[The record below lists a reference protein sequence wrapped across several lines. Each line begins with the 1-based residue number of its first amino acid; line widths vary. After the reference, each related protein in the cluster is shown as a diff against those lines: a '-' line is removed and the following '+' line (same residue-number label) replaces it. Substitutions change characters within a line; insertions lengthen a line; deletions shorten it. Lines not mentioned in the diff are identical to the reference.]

1 MQTLRDLSDFLR
13 FMREVGEAPF
23 TPDERKAIVGA
34 ALDEFSLRSGLKAA
48 VDPLKR
54 IVADFL
60 ATHGTDEAGSAA
72 AQSPADVP
80 EEAPKPRRKPRG

>member
-34 ALDEFSLRSGLKAA
+34 ALEEFSLRSGLKPAIE
-48 VDPLKR
+48 PLKR
-54 IVADFL
+54 VVADFL
-60 ATHGTDEAGSAA
+60 ATHGTDEANSKAPEPSTDA
-72 AQSPADVP
+72 P
-80 EEAPKPRRKPRG
+80 EEAPKSRRKPRG